1 MGGGP
6 ISKKNSYITLER
18 PPIVPVPLITISM
31 VLFRATTVPVLLVPQ
46 RYHRIPVQFSYG
58 HPGVTATDLSVTEGV
73 H

>member
-1 MGGGP
+1 MGVQFP
-6 ISKKNSYITLER
+6 RKNRYITLER
-18 PPIVPVPLITISM
+18 PPIVPVSLVTISM